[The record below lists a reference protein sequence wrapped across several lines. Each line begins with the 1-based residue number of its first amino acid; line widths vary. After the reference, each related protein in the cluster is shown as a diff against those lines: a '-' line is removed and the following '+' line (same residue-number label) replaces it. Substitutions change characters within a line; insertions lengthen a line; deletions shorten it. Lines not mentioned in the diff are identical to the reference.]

1 MIRRKVQAILSALGY
16 ERHEISLVIT
26 QNSTIKALNEKYR
39 QVSKPTNVL
48 AFPMLEGD
56 FSAITPGLL
65 GDIVISAEKAEQEAA
80 KAGITTEERLSQLL
94 VHGIL
99 HLVGYDHE
107 KGNIQAKEMEA
118 KSLDLIRLIE
128 NNPELTAF

>member
-1 MIRRKVQAILSALGY
+1 LGY

-39 QVSKPTNVL
+39 LVSRPTHVL
-48 AFPMLEGD
+48 AFPMGEGD
-56 FSAITPGLL
+56 FSAVTPVLL
-65 GDIVISAEKAEQEAA
+65 GHIVISAEKAEQEAA

>member
-1 MIRRKVQAILSALGY
+1 MGY
-16 ERHEISLVIT
+16 EGHEISIVIT

-56 FSAITPGLL
+56 FSTITPALL

-80 KAGITTEERLSQLL
+80 MAGITTEERLSQLL

-107 KGNIQAKEMEA
+107 KGKVQAEEMEA